1 MLASEV
7 VDFFVLGAF
16 ASKSRV
22 QSLPTRALHSAHALA
37 NTFALRFT
45 PYLIVWT
52 SSSQIYR
59 SRHTEA
65 NTFGTT
71 VDKSSF
77 LFRIHAN

>member
-22 QSLPTRALHSAHALA
+22 NTLPTRALHSTHNLD
-37 NTFALRFT
+37 NTLALRFT
-45 PYLIVWT
+45 PCLIVWT

-77 LFRIHAN
+77 LFGIHAH